1 MKINYSVVKRTTSGV
16 CGRNYYNTR
25 LTIDLLVGGIHTQYC
40 ESSWTYDRNIYNLLY
55 DNIQDTTSL
64 DEKIKDILMKGV
76 EKLVEKEN
84 YKRLQK
90 EYNKAEVRATKTK
103 GFFKR
108 MFHTGGTVETIELF
122 IDEDS
127 DEG

>member
-1 MKINYSVVKRTTSGV
+1 MSGI
-16 CGRNYYNTR
+16 GTIK
-25 LTIDLLVGGIHTQYC
+25 LIEKDITKIDLEEL
-40 ESSWTYDRNIYNLLY
+40 
-55 DNIQDTTSL
+55 
-64 DEKIKDILMKGV
+64 
-76 EKLVEKEN
+76 
-84 YKRLQK
+84 